1 MAPLLQRLEPL
12 VARLKDELANPVVR
26 AVEEP
31 DFVDYWASDL
41 LAGQREDLEQLAAL
55 FDEEF
60 HRSGRILVD
69 GTNAEPVI
77 RACAALRLKLR
88 ETELGFA
95 NDAQL
100 ESGEPDFE
108 AMSETD
114 RLAYSCYVVL
124 ATLQEIIINNLDLSL
139 GSEEWSED
147 DLEEDEDFPG
157 DDDDS
162 SDDSPDEDSENRTRG
177 PL

>member
-1 MAPLLQRLEPL
+1 
-12 VARLKDELANPVVR
+12 
-26 AVEEP
+26 
-31 DFVDYWASDL
+31 
-41 LAGQREDLEQLAAL
+41 
-55 FDEEF
+55 
-60 HRSGRILVD
+60 
-69 GTNAEPVI
+69 
-77 RACAALRLKLR
+77 
-88 ETELGFA
+88 
-95 NDAQL
+95 
-100 ESGEPDFE
+100 
-108 AMSETD
+108 
-114 RLAYSCYVVL
+114 VVL